1 VAAFATF
8 ADLLSVDILKIISNF
23 AKTDAVTALLIS
35 DNCAVLWPP
44 VTFS

>member
-8 ADLLSVDILKIISNF
+8 ADLPSVDILELISNF

-35 DNCAVLWPP
+35 DSCTVLWPP